1 VTKYQVLIED
11 TGEAYNCDQTRSL
24 LSGMEV
30 LGRKGIPAGCR
41 NGGCGVCKVQI
52 TSGIWTA
59 RVMSREH
66 VSAEEQ
72 ARGCVLACRAMPA
85 SDVRLAVVG
94 KMKKSVCRVVET
106 TGADS
111 ATARLQR

>member
-1 VTKYQVLIED
+1 VFIED
-11 TGEAYNCDQTRSL
+11 TGETYNCDQARSL
-24 LSGMEV
+24 LSGMEM

-52 TSGIWTA
+52 TSGTWTA

-66 VSAEEQ
+66 VSEEEQ
-72 ARGCVLACRAMPA
+72 ASGCVLACRAMPS
-85 SDVRLAVVG
+85 SDLKLAVVG

-106 TGADS
+106 TDARS
-111 ATARLQR
+111 ATPQPDQMN